1 MEYACARRFTHTIS
15 YVNKYS
21 MQIFDL
27 EHIFIVFHPGAAG
40 NFIASLLENIIND
53 NYNPIKIGS
62 AGTAH
67 SANTRKIDG
76 VDYLSFG
83 TEIYEQAEFENQ
95 QSRIN
100 FYIDKIKTEYTHI
113 HTPQIVW
120 THDFTNVPLYKE
132 FFPNSKVLVVTQ
144 ETDAEKVAVVL
155 FNVTKNILDRNTIN
169 PLTEKRMIKI
179 MHMWN
184 HGMRLELIHLLGETK
199 VRTLDKDSMLIRY
212 VSFLRM
218 LRYYNLHSVILGE
231 PANDLVNTILYPTKE
246 YHSFGRAPYTI
257 GKPYS
262 EYTEGCI
269 KIPFKYL
276 MDNDPSVL
284 IDTLSKLVTLDQEK
298 TNMILSN
305 YELYINS
312 QNQDILKNP
321 IEYYKKIEQL
331 GKKEL

>member
-1 MEYACARRFTHTIS
+1 MS
-15 YVNKYS
+15 
-21 MQIFDL
+21 IFDL
-27 EHIFIVFHPGAAG
+27 EHIFIVFHPGAGG
-40 NFIASLLENIIND
+40 NFIASLLENIVND
-53 NYNPIKIGS
+53 NHSPIKIGS

-83 TEIYEQAEFENQ
+83 TEIHEQAEFENQ

-100 FYIDKIKTEYTHI
+100 FYIDKIKTEYNDV

-120 THDFTNVPLYKE
+120 THDFTNIPLYKE
-132 FFPNSKVLVVTQ
+132 FFPNSKILVITQ

-169 PLTEKRMIKI
+169 PLTEKRMINI

-184 HGMRLELIHLLGETK
+184 HGMRLELIYLLGEAK
-199 VRTLDKDSMLIRY
+199 VRTLDKDSILIRY
-212 VSFLRM
+212 VAFRRM
-218 LRYYNLHSVILGE
+218 IRYYNLHDAIIGKSG
-231 PANDLVNTILYPTKE
+231 NDLVNTILYPTKE

-257 GKPYS
+257 GKLYS
-262 EYTEGCI
+262 EFTDGCI

-276 MDNDPSVL
+276 LDNDPTIL
-284 IDTLSKLVTLDQEK
+284 IDTLSKLVPLDQEK
-298 TNMILSN
+298 TNMILFN
-305 YELYINS
+305 YESYMNS
-312 QNQDILKNP
+312 QNKDILINP
-321 IEYYKKIEQL
+321 IGYYKKIEQL